1 MAKNSKIW
9 GMYSREEGIMYTSST
24 AQNLYMKSGLK
35 TSSRGKLSLIQAVKR
50 SFSKLGN
57 RVLIFQYDNEPISHN
72 NPTITF
78 YPLSRGG
85 DEYEQLSWNGNT
97 IDSCADVIDLDYAD
111 LFPHQLYTQ
120 KELLRVAFNELSW
133 TAKGVL
139 NYRDKP
145 YKHEEESKYIETT
158 QKPMEQEEAIE
169 TKVEQEPIKAVKKSK
184 AKSSGDPMEL
194 MQQAFS
200 MMGGGLNE
208 EQVEEIVTRKMAEK
222 PQPKVVEVVHKSITT
237 KVEKAHKN
245 FDKLMQMMGTK
256 SNIALI
262 GEAGTGKTFAAQDAA
277 RCMNLQHYTMS
288 FHAKMTSTDLR
299 GYCDANG
306 NYHAS
311 PIYTAFKEGGV
322 LILDEFDRANTEVV
336 VSLNNLLSGQS
347 YLFPNGENVTKSE
360 DFYVIACQNT
370 TGNGGSKAYASAKR
384 QDGATL
390 NRFMKLDWDTDEAL
404 EIAIAGDTNA
414 TRAVQKIRKNARE
427 LMMTEII
434 ISPRQSIDA
443 NKLVCAG
450 FTLDEAIHHTITMG
464 LGDDQVKRLLNGVAL

>member
-1 MAKNSKIW
+1 MAKSPKIW
-9 GMYSREEGIMYTSST
+9 GMYSREKGMMYTAPT
-24 AQNLYMKSGLK
+24 AQDLYMKSDLK
-35 TSSRGKLSLIQAVKR
+35 TSTKGKLSLIQAVKR
-50 SFSKLGN
+50 SHSRSEN
-57 RVLIFQYDNEPISHN
+57 RVLIFQYVHEPISYSA
-72 NPTITF
+72 PTITF
-78 YPLSRGG
+78 YPLSRSG
-85 DEYEQLSWNGNT
+85 DEYERISWNGST
-97 IDSCADVIDLDYAD
+97 IDAYTDVIDLDYAD

-120 KELLRVAFNELSW
+120 KELLKEAFDELGLI
-133 TAKGVL
+133 AKGL
-139 NYRDKP
+139 LDHRDEPYR
-145 YKHEEESKYIETT
+145 HEESKYIETS
-158 QKPMEQEEAIE
+158 QKPMEQEESIE
-169 TKVEQEPIKAVKKSK
+169 MEVKQEPIKAVKKSK
-184 AKSSGDPMEL
+184 AKSGGNPMEL

-200 MMGGGLNE
+200 MMGGGLDE
-208 EQVEEIVTRKMAEK
+208 AQVEKIVERKMAEK
-222 PQPKVVEVVHKSITT
+222 PQPMVVEVVHKSITT

-245 FDKLMQMMGTK
+245 FDKLMRMMGTK

-277 RCMNLQHYTMS
+277 RCLNLQHYTMS

-414 TRAVQKIRKNARE
+414 TQAVQKIRKNARE